1 MSIWGWGFIGL
12 LCLVCL
18 ETLSNEALKPCKL
31 RRHLETKHGEYV
43 TKPLQFFENKLKEYQ
58 SKKKVMEALQG
69 SAVSVF
75 KVQHK
80 VEATIRKLAQ
90 WKKRVD
96 QGNYDSFE
104 NMSDFLTKEETRLPN
119 TVTNAVKE
127 HLEGLKTQLREYFP
141 ALDAQCS

>member
-1 MSIWGWGFIGL
+1 MDRWLAGRLKRSESSITDTESTSDHP
-12 LCLVCL
+12 V
-18 ETLSNEALKPCKL
+18 AKQK
-31 RRHLETKHGEYV
+31 RK
-43 TKPLQFFENKLKEYQ
+43 
-58 SKKKVMEALQG
+58 G

-80 VEATIRKLAQ
+80 VQATIRKLAQ

-127 HLEGLKTQLREYFP
+127 HLEGLKTQLHE
-141 ALDAQCS
+141 